1 MQKLIKIIKSP
12 IFIIVFIM
20 FLFSTSAAIY
30 FYQKSQNLN
39 PQKAAIENEEDA
51 EKLIAKVNRLIVM
64 GEEDVPS
71 IATVSDLEKLKG
83 QAFFAKAKVGDKVLI
98 YSGAQKAILY
108 REGEDKIIEIAPIIS
123 SAPDLEN

>member
-1 MQKLIKIIKSP
+1 MKKLIKIIFKP
-12 IFIIVFIM
+12 VTIM
-20 FLFSTSAAIY
+20 FILLLVSSGTAIY
-30 FYQKSQNLN
+30 FYKQAQTSN

-64 GEEDVPS
+64 PSEDVPS

-98 YSGAQKAILY
+98 YSQAQKAILY
-108 REGEDKIIEIAPIIS
+108 RESEDRIIEIAPIIS
-123 SAPDLEN
+123 SAPSLEN

>member
-1 MQKLIKIIKSP
+1 MKKIKPTTILKII
-12 IFIIVFIM
+12 IAMFILLIVSI
-20 FLFSTSAAIY
+20 STTFY
-30 FYQKSQNLN
+30 FYKKSQGLN
-39 PQKAAIENEEDA
+39 PQKASIENEEDA

-64 GEEDVPS
+64 PSEDVPS

-108 REGEDKIIEIAPIIS
+108 RESEDRIIEIAPIIS
-123 SAPDLEN
+123 SVPNL